1 MMKDPFIALLFSDEV
16 GMITIAVAI
25 IIIIPLL
32 IKLLYHI
39 IMICFYV
46 AAGVVKLTRWLW
58 KRYGN
63 EIKKW
68 YHEDF
73 LGLFE
78 SRKNKHKAV

>member
-1 MMKDPFIALLFSDEV
+1 MMKDPFITLLLSDEV
-16 GMITIAVAI
+16 SMIMITVAI
-25 IIIIPLL
+25 IIIAPLL

-39 IMICFYV
+39 ITICFYT
-46 AAGVVKLTRWLW
+46 AAGVVILTRWLW

-78 SRKNKHKAV
+78 SRKNKRKAV